1 MSITTL
7 LAGPSAGSYPHSSA
21 AKECTEDPGVLIDSI
36 NSRSGPAGIVTE
48 TLAGTFDT
56 QASVA
61 AALMLHK
68 ICTKPGVHAAHRCR
82 LAPRVARGGH
92 HPSDRRLRVLPMV
105 ARRCRRAPGTACP
118 AVHTDTTN
126 SLGWSLVSGGMPAL
140 NAGMAVF
147 LCAGACA
154 ARR

>member
-48 TLAGTFDT
+48 TLAGTFAT

-61 AALMLHK
+61 AALVLHK
-68 ICTKPGVHAAHRCR
+68 ICTKLYMQLIDAASLPESH
-82 LAPRVARGGH
+82 GGAMT
-92 HPSDRRLRVLPMV
+92 PLIDAFGCCL
-105 ARRCRRAPGTACP
+105 
-118 AVHTDTTN
+118 
-126 SLGWSLVSGGMPAL
+126 WSLDAAGGARVRRGRPCTRTLRTASGGVGFWRYASP
-140 NAGMAVF
+140 
-147 LCAGACA
+147 
-154 ARR
+154 

>member
-7 LAGPSAGSYPHSSA
+7 LAGPSAGSYPHSSE

-48 TLAGTFDT
+48 TLAGTFAT

-68 ICTKPGVHAAHRCR
+68 ICTDRVHAAHRCH
-82 LAPRVARGGH
+82 LAP
-92 HPSDRRLRVLPMV
+92 PS
-105 ARRCRRAPGTACP
+105 RAWGPSP
-118 AVHTDTTN
+118 
-126 SLGWSLVSGGMPAL
+126 L
-140 NAGMAVF
+140 
-147 LCAGACA
+147 
-154 ARR
+154 

>member
-36 NSRSGPAGIVTE
+36 HSRRRPAGGVPE
-48 TLAGTFDT
+48 SLAGAFAT

-68 ICTKPGVHAAHRCR
+68 ICTKLGTCSSSMP
-82 LAPRVARGGH
+82 PRE
-92 HPSDRRLRVLPMV
+92 SRVGAM
-105 ARRCRRAPGTACP
+105 
-118 AVHTDTTN
+118 TT
-126 SLGWSLVSGGMPAL
+126 LIDAFGCCL
-140 NAGMAVF
+140 
-147 LCAGACA
+147 
-154 ARR
+154 

>member
-48 TLAGTFDT
+48 TLAGTFAT

-68 ICTKPGVHAAHRCR
+68 ICTKPGYMQLIDAASLPESSVGAITALIDAFGCC
-82 LAPRVARGGH
+82 LWSLDAAGGRG
-92 HPSDRRLRVLPMV
+92 M
-105 ARRCRRAPGTACP
+105 ACP

-126 SLGWSLVSGGMPAL
+126 SLGWSWFL
-140 NAGMAVF
+140 AV
-147 LCAGACA
+147 CSP
-154 ARR
+154 